1 MDRDAGDELDG
12 LRRDLEAAHEQLRE
26 AREHLTMFA
35 GQVSHDLRTP
45 LTAILANAEM
55 LSGEPAVRESEDLTW
70 MVEGITRAANRL
82 NTMIEHM
89 LVYAREGGTPSLGV
103 VDLGRIFQAVVE
115 DLDPLVSEKQAVVK
129 VGSLPRVSAD
139 RDQMYAVALNL
150 VHNALKFSRP
160 DSPPWV
166 EVSADRTGDVWR
178 VSVTDNGIGVPPE
191 RREAMFVL
199 FARADKRVEGN
210 GIGLTTARR
219 VVEAHGGRI
228 GMDGADDADDG
239 GTTVWFELPA

>member
-1 MDRDAGDELDG
+1 MGGDAGDELDA
-12 LRRDLEAAHEQLRE
+12 LRRDLAEAQEQLRE
-26 AREHLTMFA
+26 ARDHLTMFA

-70 MVEGITRAANRL
+70 MVDGIARAADRL
-82 NTMIEHM
+82 NTLIEHM
-89 LVYAREGGTPSLGV
+89 LGYAREGGAPALSV
-103 VDLGRIFQAVVE
+103 VDLGRVFDAVVE
-115 DLDPLVSEKQAVVK
+115 DLAPVVAGKQAVVK
-129 VGSLPRVSAD
+129 VGALPRLPAD

-160 DSPPWV
+160 DAAPCV
-166 EVSADRTGDVWR
+166 EVTSDRHGDVWR
-178 VSVTDNGIGVPPE
+178 ISVTDNGIGVAPE

-199 FARADKRVEGN
+199 FARADKRVDGS
-210 GIGLTTARR
+210 GIGLATARR
-219 VVEAHGGRI
+219 VIEAHGGRI
-228 GMDGADDADDG
+228 GMDGADGG